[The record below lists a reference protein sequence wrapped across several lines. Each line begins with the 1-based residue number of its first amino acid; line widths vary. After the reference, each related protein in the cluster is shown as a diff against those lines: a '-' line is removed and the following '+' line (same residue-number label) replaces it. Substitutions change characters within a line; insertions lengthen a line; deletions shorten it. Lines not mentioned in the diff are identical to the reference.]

1 MLSLAFSLRLTL
13 ALSLSLAL
21 ALTLALSLSLALG
34 RKPTWDLHQ
43 GKTYTKRLGAHHMQ
57 CRVPI
62 TSRRRLVE
70 RAGCATVRPHQ
81 TWLARHH

>member
-43 GKTYTKRLGAHHMQ
+43 GKTYTKRLGAHYA
-57 CRVPI
+57 V
-62 TSRRRLVE
+62 
-70 RAGCATVRPHQ
+70 
-81 TWLARHH
+81 

>member
-43 GKTYTKRLGAHHMQ
+43 GKRLGAHHMQ
-57 CRVPI
+57 CRVPSSGPI
-62 TSRRRLVE
+62 LSHWGWMLS
-70 RAGCATVRPHQ
+70 
-81 TWLARHH
+81 L

>member
-43 GKTYTKRLGAHHMQ
+43 GKRLGAHHMQ

-70 RAGCATVRPHQ
+70 RGWMLQ
-81 TWLARHH
+81 